1 MSDPE
6 TSVPEHPEP
15 SPDATQRLVV
25 GVPEDPLR
33 TQRLDLGR
41 ERDPERVAGP
51 ASAGT
56 VKLTR
61 EDIPASETQ
70 KVVNPMAGDP
80 PIRVQREDQPALATG
95 RAQKLPQAPA
105 PQARRWPIP
114 LAVGL
119 LAVLAVGA
127 FLLLPRA
134 SAPPPPPAEPKSTT
148 AEATPPGAQVYLEQ
162 AKAGDAH
169 AMRMLGVMYYY
180 GLNVPQDR
188 EKGLYWYR
196 RAAEK
201 GSDAARAELSRLE
214 AAN

>member
-6 TSVPEHPEP
+6 TSAPEHPEP

-33 TQRLDLGR
+33 TQRLELGV
-41 ERDPERVAGP
+41 ERGGGP
-51 ASAGT
+51 ASAST

-105 PQARRWPIP
+105 PRARRWPIP
-114 LAVGL
+114 LAIGL
-119 LAVLAVGA
+119 LVVLAVGA
-127 FLLLPRA
+127 FLMIPRD
-134 SAPPPPPAEPKSTT
+134 SAPPPPPVEPRPTA

-196 RAAEK
+196 QAAEK

-214 AAN
+214 AAK

>member
-6 TSVPEHPEP
+6 MSAPEHPEP

-33 TQRLDLGR
+33 TQRL
-41 ERDPERVAGP
+41 ERDPERRGSQ

-61 EDIPASETQ
+61 EDIAASETHR
-70 KVVNPMAGDP
+70 VANPMAGDP

-95 RAQKLPQAPA
+95 QAQKLPQQPA
-105 PQARRWPIP
+105 SPSRRWPIP
-114 LAVGL
+114 LAIGFLV
-119 LAVLAVGA
+119 VLVAAA
-127 FLLLPRA
+127 FLMIPRA
-134 SAPPPPPAEPKSTT
+134 SAPQASPVEPTPLPAET
-148 AEATPPGAQVYLEQ
+148 TPPGAQVYLEQ

-196 RAAEK
+196 QAAEK